1 MTCLFTS
8 IRALYPP
15 GIQRNSKHHF
25 RGRKTVVCIFK
36 PALSLKMW
44 SPLEIWMRY
53 RPKPWT
59 EESPLRIVA
68 TTPTPLC
75 CSLEHRVWIKFVSVV
90 ISPPLHPYPST
101 SLPLYP
107 CTPPTLHLTSLQ
119 ALRWVFR
126 ARWGLATRGGSSNMN
141 KVVRKATASV
151 TQQRQTQRHGQWKA
165 QCWGE

>member
-53 RPKPWT
+53 RLKP
-59 EESPLRIVA
+59 SLPQP
-68 TTPTPLC
+68 PTPLC
-75 CSLEHRVWIKFVSVV
+75 WPLEHRVWIKFVVS
-90 ISPPLHPYPST
+90 SSLHPFTPL
-101 SLPLYP
+101 SLHPFTHLS
-107 CTPPTLHLTSLQ
+107 LHLSTPIPLPPSPLF
-119 ALRWVFR
+119 RPYGWVFR
-126 ARWGLATRGGSSNMN
+126 AGWGLVTRGGSSNMN

-151 TQQRQTQRHGQWKA
+151 TQQRQTQSQATTSVR
-165 QCWGE
+165 